1 MGTSGSYGGPGK
13 GGSLLPPWAA
23 PAGEAPDTTSDDS
36 QEETAGKEVSPD
48 QGEKPNNPTA
58 TWSSAKSQL
67 TRFGS
72 SGGSTGYLRS
82 AASGFVGAQGGARA
96 ASSAATGGRRS
107 SQALGGFLRFLS
119 TEGPARAL
127 ESLGLGDHVG
137 SDAPTLLAALVDR
150 LASNGHGLEA
160 NVARSAL
167 AKTLHRLFEERDVAE
182 EGIGALAEMSAD
194 EVRAVIE
201 EYVAQ
206 YIDERLIQVIGDG
219 LQDLPMDEVV
229 LREQEVWD
237 YVRNTVRLDLR
248 DVDVLG
254 LDWTSAKAASLIDR
268 VFTEAHRLIAQA

>member
-13 GGSLLPPWAA
+13 GGSLLPPWAT
-23 PAGEAPDTTSDDS
+23 PAVDASGTEASNDEQGGDA
-36 QEETAGKEVSPD
+36 EKETPT
-48 QGEKPNNPTA
+48 QGEKPNAPTA
-58 TWSSAKSQL
+58 TWSAAKSLL

-72 SGGSTGYLRS
+72 SGGSGGYLRS
-82 AASGFVGAQGGARA
+82 AASAYVGAQGGARA
-96 ASSAATGGRRS
+96 ASSAAVAGRRS

-119 TEGPARAL
+119 TEGPTRAL
-127 ESLGLGDHVG
+127 ESLGLREHVG
-137 SDAPTLLAALVDR
+137 SDAPTLLAVLVDR

-167 AKTLHRLFEERDVAE
+167 AKTLHRLFEERGVAA

-194 EVRAVIE
+194 DVRLVIE

-206 YIDERLIQVIGDG
+206 YIDERLVQVIGDG
-219 LQDLPMDEVV
+219 LEDLPMDEVV

-237 YVRNTVRLDLR
+237 YVRNAVRLDLH

-254 LDWTSAKAASLIDR
+254 LDWASAQAASLIDR
-268 VFTEAHRLIAQA
+268 IFTEAHRLIAQA

>member
-13 GGSLLPPWAA
+13 GGSLLPPWAT
-23 PAGEAPDTTSDDS
+23 PAGGAPEAETSDS
-36 QEETAGKEVSPD
+36 QDEDAGKEPPPA
-48 QGEKPNNPTA
+48 QGEKPDIPTA
-58 TWSSAKSQL
+58 TWGAAKSQL

-82 AASGFVGAQGGARA
+82 AATAYVGAQGGARG
-96 ASSAATGGRRS
+96 ASSAAVGGRRS

-127 ESLGLGDHVG
+127 ESLGLGEHVG

-150 LASNGHGLEA
+150 LASNGNGLEA

-167 AKTLHRLFEERDVAE
+167 AKTLHRLFEERAVAT
-182 EGIGALAEMSAD
+182 EGISALAEMSAD
-194 EVRAVIE
+194 EVCSVIE
-201 EYVAQ
+201 EFVAQ

-237 YVRNTVRLDLR
+237 YVRNTVRLDLH

-254 LDWTSAKAASLIDR
+254 LDWTSAQAASLIDR
-268 VFTEAHRLIAQA
+268 IFTEAHRLIAQA